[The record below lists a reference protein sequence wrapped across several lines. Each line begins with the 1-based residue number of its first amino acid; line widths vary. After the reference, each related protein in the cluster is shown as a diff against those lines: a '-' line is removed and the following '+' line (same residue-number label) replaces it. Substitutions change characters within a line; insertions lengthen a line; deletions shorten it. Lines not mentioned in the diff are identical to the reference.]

1 MANSKISALPSATT
15 PLAGTETLPVV
26 QSSTT
31 KQVSVANLTAGR
43 AVSAASLALTTSPLP
58 ATSGG
63 TGTAT
68 AFTSGS
74 VIFASASGVYS
85 QDNTNFFWDDANNR
99 LGLGTSTPATGFHLF
114 NTTARP
120 FTAGNFSATWSFGQ
134 TGANFAFRENSSVS
148 DFVSIDGNNGNTT
161 IGVGNLIIGTS
172 GKGIDFSATP
182 GTGTSELFADYE
194 EGDFTPTIAGSG
206 TSGTGTYTT
215 QVGKYTKVGRT
226 VSFEVTLTWTNL
238 TGATGILVMNGL
250 PFTSANVAGLATPVT
265 TIADSVALAAGY
277 YMQNFIFANST
288 QVAIRQFPSGN
299 GTAAAVGLV
308 TSGTIY
314 LSGTYI
320 V

>member
-1 MANSKISALPSATT
+1 MANSKISALTSATT

-26 QSSTT
+26 QSGTT

-74 VIFASASGVYS
+74 VIFAGASGVYS

-134 TGANFAFRENSSVS
+134 TGANFAFRENSSGS

-161 IGVGNLIIGTS
+161 VGVGNLIIGTS
-172 GKGIDFSATP
+172 GKGIDFSATS
-182 GTGTSELFADYE
+182 GSGTSELFADYE
-194 EGDFTPTIAGSG
+194 EGTWTPVGNGITYSSASG
-206 TSGTGTYTT
+206 T
-215 QVGKYTKVGRT
+215 YTKVGRQVVVVAKVVFPT
-226 VSFEVTLTWTNL
+226 TANTSRPQLQ
-238 TGATGILVMNGL
+238 GL
-250 PFTSANVAGLATPVT
+250 PFTTGSLDYTPEIFQGMATPITGLAYTGTTFIELYYYADTPV
-265 TIADSVALAAGY
+265 LR
-277 YMQNFIFANST
+277 NS
-288 QVAIRQFPSGN
+288 N
-299 GTAAAVGLV
+299 
-308 TSGTIY
+308 
-314 LSGTYI
+314 LSGQTIRLQMTYF